1 MTASSVPWRGGTDMK
16 PFYIH
21 IPGWV
26 YAATVYG
33 RTRQEAA
40 ERFKLHYNLARM
52 PIGYSIWSA

>member
-1 MTASSVPWRGGTDMK
+1 MK